1 MSEMHVLLVHGLS
14 GPGPWHWQQ
23 WLAGRLR
30 ESGVGVDLPVLP
42 RPDRPALES
51 WLPALR
57 ARLAAV
63 PDGAELVVAAH
74 SWGAALWLHHA
85 ASMIAGARRA
95 DRVLLVAPPA
105 PECDH
110 QDVRKLTPYP
120 LDAHALRDAAGSTRV
135 VAGTG
140 DPDLPVST
148 AHAVADALHLELDV
162 VPDGEDFGVEA
173 GYGPWPAVL
182 RWALHGTT
190 PLTDR
195 FDAEPHT
202 AGVSPAALR
211 LV

>member
-1 MSEMHVLLVHGLS
+1 MSEMHVLLVHGMA
-14 GPGPWHWQQ
+14 GPRPWHWQP

-30 ESGVGVDLPVLP
+30 ESGVSVELPELP
-42 RPDRPALES
+42 GSES
-51 WLPALR
+51 PSPEAWLPALR

-63 PDGAELVVAAH
+63 PDSAELVVAAH
-74 SWGAALWLHHA
+74 SCGAALWLHHA
-85 ASMIAGARRA
+85 ATMTVGTRRA

-105 PECDH
+105 PEWLHD
-110 QDVRKLTPYP
+110 DVRGLTPYP
-120 LDAHALRDAAGSTRV
+120 LDARSLRDAAASTRL

-140 DPDLPVST
+140 DPYLPMGT
-148 AHAVADALHLELDV
+148 AHAVAEELRVELDV
-162 VPDGEDFGVEA
+162 IADGEHLSVED
-173 GYGPWPAVL
+173 GYGPWPSVL

-195 FDAEPHT
+195 FEAEPHT